1 MKKLLSIIAATTILT
16 GCMEATSLES
26 IGKKDTVISRYGIT
40 YVEIVGECEKEKHES
55 LLIVKCKGNGVLG
68 DHTARRGTL
77 HRLPPRDN
85 KSTRYGVIST
95 YDGELKYLKVTLK
108 AR

>member
-26 IGKKDTVISRYGIT
+26 IGKKNTIISRNGLT
-40 YVEIVGECEKEKHES
+40 YVEIVGECVKEKHET
-55 LLIVKCKGNGVLG
+55 LLIVKCKGNSVLG
-68 DHTARRGTL
+68 DHLARRGTL

-95 YDGELKYLKVTLK
+95 YSGELKYLKVTLK
-108 AR
+108 SR